1 MMSFQA
7 IEQVTKTQGH
17 STNASYESS
26 PNTKKST
33 FTLRITLGQIMPV
46 YTLLPC
52 ILFEANSKYIFSTSI
67 LITTQEELNVEVTV
81 DMTVTQSIDK
91 ICIWLTA

>member
-1 MMSFQA
+1 MNTKQVMTMMSFQA

-67 LITTQEELNVEVTV
+67 LITN
-81 DMTVTQSIDK
+81 K
-91 ICIWLTA
+91 

>member
-1 MMSFQA
+1 MTMMSFQA

-33 FTLRITLGQIMPV
+33 FTLRITLGQDHACLYFV
-46 YTLLPC
+46 AL
-52 ILFEANSKYIFSTSI
+52 YII
-67 LITTQEELNVEVTV
+67 
-81 DMTVTQSIDK
+81 
-91 ICIWLTA
+91 